1 MFQFIYFVI
10 HAIQPFLV
18 PLCFVFAWGLI
29 ILTFWSIIGALLDS
43 VRRAKQMHE
52 IPCANC
58 LFFTGDYHLKCPVQ
72 PKVALSEKAINCID
86 YRPKSVSWYDR
97 INSY

>member
-1 MFQFIYFVI
+1 MFQLIYLVI

-29 ILTFWSIIGALLDS
+29 ILTVWSIIGTLVDS
-43 VRRAKQMHE
+43 VHRAKQMHE

-72 PKVALSEKAINCID
+72 PKAALSEKAINCID
-86 YRPKSVSWYDR
+86 YKPKSVSWYDR